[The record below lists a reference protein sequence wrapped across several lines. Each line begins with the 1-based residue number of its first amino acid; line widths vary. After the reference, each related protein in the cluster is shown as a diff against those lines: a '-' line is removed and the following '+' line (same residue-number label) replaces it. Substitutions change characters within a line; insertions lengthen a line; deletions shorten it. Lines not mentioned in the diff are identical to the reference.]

1 MPRYD
6 YKCKDCLK
14 DFFIVCQINDSR
26 ENIKCELCGSNNTL
40 RIYNATILKKKSE
53 EKPTE
58 ISDNKVKQNHSNHS
72 DHDHE
77 YGQHCS
83 PENDYI

>member
-6 YKCKDCLK
+6 YKCKNCLK
-14 DFFIVCQINDSR
+14 EFFIVCSITDPR
-26 ENIKCELCGSNNTL
+26 KDIKCELCGSHNTL
-40 RIYNATILKKKSE
+40 RIYNAKIIKRRSE
-53 EKPTE
+53 EKISE
-58 ISDNKVKQNHSNHS
+58 ISSNKVKHNHSNHTE
-72 DHDHE
+72 HDHE